1 MYLGMAAG
9 PRAAAAHIDQPMATC
24 LLAARTLPL
33 LPLVTSHRAP
43 STEHWALSTLGT
55 GRWARCLLCRQRL
68 APFIPISAPTLPS
81 LGFPPPSRRGKHG
94 QCALQFP
101 SAHFDAPEH
110 ATRLHENLAG
120 LFHLTHASAA
130 TDQGAGRHIL
140 LPVCQSPSPAP
151 VRSDAALQSH
161 QDTPELDASFSVWN
175 STPDTQAP
183 RFLCDQRAARPPAR
197 QKTQSSSFACRHR
210 VLIRAPF
217 PLIANVSCLDLTGLC
232 ALNTTAAVCRL
243 SR

>member
-94 QCALQFP
+94 QCALSSPALISTPQN
-101 SAHFDAPEH
+101 
-110 ATRLHENLAG
+110 TRLAFTRTLRGSFISPTPQLRRIKG
-120 LFHLTHASAA
+120 LVATFFSPCASLPALRPFA
-130 TDQGAGRHIL
+130 PTRPSKVIRTRRSSTPLSPFGIALQTPRHCGSFVISGRHAHQ
-140 LPVCQSPSPAP
+140 PGRRPSPARLL
-151 VRSDAALQSH
+151 VGTASLY
-161 QDTPELDASFSVWN
+161 ELHS
-175 STPDTQAP
+175 
-183 RFLCDQRAARPPAR
+183 
-197 QKTQSSSFACRHR
+197 
-210 VLIRAPF
+210 
-217 PLIANVSCLDLTGLC
+217 
-232 ALNTTAAVCRL
+232 RL
-243 SR
+243 